1 LLVDFPFQELIDVDS
16 EVVFE
21 LASYI
26 LQVSCSTQK
35 KKKRKQDSPGTGSG
49 HNHFVFLTFS
59 SVQLEGVIGNTD
71 TMTINKIF

>member
-35 KKKRKQDSPGTGSG
+35 KKKKGKNTHQAQAVAITT
-49 HNHFVFLTFS
+49 LS
-59 SVQLEGVIGNTD
+59 S
-71 TMTINKIF
+71 